1 MVPCT
6 GQHAPNQGI
15 PCRIGRFLFRHL
27 KNAGYEGR
35 SWRQLL
41 RDLTINVTQFFRDEA
56 VFRALEDEVLPLL
69 IYRKVKRG
77 ETSIRIWSAG
87 CSSGQEPYSRPY

>member
-1 MVPCT
+1 MP
-6 GQHAPNQGI
+6 GQRRWPGS
-15 PCRIGRFLFRHL
+15 CSD
-27 KNAGYEGR
+27 E
-35 SWRQLL
+35 LL